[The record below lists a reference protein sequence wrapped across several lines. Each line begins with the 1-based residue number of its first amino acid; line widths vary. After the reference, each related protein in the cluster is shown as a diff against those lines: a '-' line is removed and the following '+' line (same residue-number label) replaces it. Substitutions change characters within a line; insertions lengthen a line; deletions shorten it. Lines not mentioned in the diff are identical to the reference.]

1 MIFHS
6 LIQRKGMVVI
16 TIADEEEILEFFTGV
31 MRRDCLGEDE
41 NIKFSDSFKAAELL
55 GKYYGM
61 FGGSRQS
68 EAGDV
73 IIVDNIAEKIR
84 KMQS

>member
-1 MIFHS
+1 MMI
-6 LIQRKGMVVI
+6 I
-16 TIADEEEILEFFTGV
+16 TIADEKEILQFFTDV
-31 MRRDCLGEDE
+31 MRRECFGEEE

-61 FGGSRQS
+61 FSDKQKT
-68 EAGDV
+68 ENGDV
-73 IIVDNIAEKIR
+73 IIVDNIAEKVG